1 MLRAPSPIQFVANP
15 AGGIGFG
22 TATHTE
28 AQSAV
33 AANLSQEYRKAEAAF
48 KKARD
53 TDERLACLR
62 EMLRT
67 IPKHKGTERLQAEIK
82 TRIKQLGD
90 ELQAP
95 RKGAGR
101 RGPTH
106 TIRPEGAAQIALVG
120 APNVGKSALH
130 ARLTSSHAEVGS
142 YPFTTGAPLP
152 GMLPCEDILF
162 QLVDLPP
169 VSREHALPWLS
180 NALQP
185 ADACMLVVDLQ
196 EPECVEQVA
205 AVREILGEM
214 RVTLLPGAGERSAGS
229 DPATPDPFAVRL
241 PTLLVG
247 NKADQSDDPEGE
259 LEALQELLDTRFP
272 GLVVSAE
279 SGKGCEQIGPWWFRT
294 LGILRVYS
302 KVPGQPPEREQP
314 FALRQGDT
322 VHDVARLVHRELA
335 SQLKYAR
342 LWRGASKGQQVGR
355 DHPIAD
361 GDILELHV

>member
-1 MLRAPSPIQFVANP
+1 M
-15 AGGIGFG
+15 
-22 TATHTE
+22 
-28 AQSAV
+28 

-53 TDERLACLR
+53 PDERLACLR

-82 TRIKQLGD
+82 TRIKQLGE

-95 RKGAGR
+95 RKGPSR
-101 RGPTH
+101 RGPSH
-106 TIRPEGAAQIALVG
+106 VIRPEGAAQIALIG

-152 GMLPCEDILF
+152 GMLRCEDIHF

-169 VSREHALPWLS
+169 VSREHPLPWLS

-196 EPECVEQVA
+196 EPECVEQVT
-205 AVREILGEM
+205 AVHEILSELH
-214 RVTLLPGAGERSAGS
+214 VTLLPGDADRHS
-229 DPATPDPFAVRL
+229 DDPEAALDPFAVRL
-241 PTLLVG
+241 PTLLVA
-247 NKADQSDDPEGE
+247 NKADQGDDPEGE
-259 LEALQELLDTRFP
+259 LEALQELLDSHLP
-272 GLVVSAE
+272 GIAVSAKT
-279 SGKGCEQIGPWWFRT
+279 GKDCERIGPWWFR
-294 LGILRVYS
+294 ILRIVRVYS
-302 KVPGQPPEREQP
+302 KVPGHPPEMDQP

-322 VHDVARLVHRELA
+322 VRDVARLVHRELA

-342 LWRGASKGQQVGR
+342 LWRGPAKGQQVGR
-355 DHPIAD
+355 DHPVVD
-361 GDILELHV
+361 GDILELHI

>member
-1 MLRAPSPIQFVANP
+1 M
-15 AGGIGFG
+15 
-22 TATHTE
+22 
-28 AQSAV
+28 

-48 KKARD
+48 QKARD
-53 TDERLACLR
+53 PDERVACLR

-82 TRIKQLGD
+82 TRIKQLGE

-95 RKGAGR
+95 RKGASR

-106 TIRPEGAAQIALVG
+106 VIRPEGAAQIALVG

-142 YPFTTGAPLP
+142 YPFTTSAPLP
-152 GMLPCEDILF
+152 GMLPCEDIHF

-169 VSREHALPWLS
+169 VSREHPLPWIS

-205 AVREILGEM
+205 SVHEILSDM
-214 RVTLLPGAGERSAGS
+214 HVTLSAGAEERS
-229 DPATPDPFAVRL
+229 DEPDRSASPFAVRL
-241 PTLLVG
+241 PTLLVA

-259 LEALQELLDTRFP
+259 LEALQELLDTHLP
-272 GLVVSAE
+272 GIAVSAE

-294 LGILRVYS
+294 LRVARVYS
-302 KVPGQPPEREQP
+302 KVPGHPPAMDQP
-314 FALRQGDT
+314 FALREGDT

-342 LWRGASKGQQVGR
+342 LWRGLSKGQQVGR
-355 DHPIAD
+355 DHPIVD
-361 GDILELHV
+361 GDILELHI

>member
-1 MLRAPSPIQFVANP
+1 M
-15 AGGIGFG
+15 
-22 TATHTE
+22 
-28 AQSAV
+28 

-48 KKARD
+48 KRARD
-53 TDERLACLR
+53 PDERLACLR

-67 IPKHKGTERLQAEIK
+67 IPKHKGTERHQAEIK
-82 TRIKQLGD
+82 TRVKQLGE
-90 ELQAP
+90 ELQTP

-106 TIRPEGAAQIALVG
+106 VIRPEGAAQIALVG

-142 YPFTTGAPLP
+142 YPFTTSAPLP
-152 GMLPCEDILF
+152 GMLPCEDIHF

-169 VSREHALPWLS
+169 VSREHPLPWLG

-205 AVREILGEM
+205 SVLEILNELP
-214 RVTLLPGAGERSAGS
+214 VTLLRPGVEERADDS

-247 NKADQSDDPEGE
+247 NKADRSDAPEGE
-259 LEALQELLDTRFP
+259 LRALQELLGTHFP
-272 GLVVSAE
+272 AIPVSAK
-279 SGKGCEQIGPWWFRT
+279 SAKGCEQIGPWWFRT
-294 LGILRVYS
+294 LGVVRVYS
-302 KVPGQPPEREQP
+302 KVPGHPPEMEQP
-314 FALRQGDT
+314 FALRQGDS
-322 VHDVARLVHRELA
+322 VLDVARLVHRELA

-355 DHPIAD
+355 DHLIAD